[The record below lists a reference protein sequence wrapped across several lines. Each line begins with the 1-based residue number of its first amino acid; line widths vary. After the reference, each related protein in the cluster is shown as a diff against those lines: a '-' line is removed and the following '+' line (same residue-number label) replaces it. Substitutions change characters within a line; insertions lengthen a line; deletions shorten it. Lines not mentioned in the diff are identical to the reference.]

1 MARPSPASVLLLV
14 ATLTAGCAAT
24 SPTTVE
30 APSRTGAAPPG
41 VTETTGAGPAS
52 ASAGAASS
60 QASTGVSSDS
70 AVASRLAAMSLADK
84 VGQLFMPVV
93 YGPRADGAHG
103 ENQARFGVGSPA
115 AVVGKYH
122 PGGVILFPW
131 AGNVGDARQLVAFTR
146 GLQKASKVP
155 LLIGADQ
162 ENGVVSRL
170 GSIVTDVPGS
180 MAIGATRDPATARA
194 AARVTGEELRAL
206 GINLD
211 FAPVADVN
219 VNPANPVIGV
229 RSYGSDPKRVSA
241 MVGAAVDGFHDAGV
255 GSAAKHF
262 PGHGDTKVDSHSGLP
277 VIGHTRSQWERLDAP
292 PFKEAVRRGVDIV
305 MTAHVVMPKLD
316 PTGDPATLSKPIL
329 TGLLRDKLGF
339 DGVVSTDALDMQGVR
354 ERYGDAEVAV
364 RAVLAGVDLLLMP
377 PNFRKAHDA
386 VLNAVK
392 SGRISRRRL
401 DESVTRLLTLKADRG
416 ILDAPPADAG
426 QAAKAVRSGEHR
438 TIAQGIAD
446 RSVTPVKGA
455 KILPLKGRVL
465 VTGPAGR
472 RLAGRLE
479 GASAA
484 GTGETPTAAQIASAR
499 SAAAKADTIVVTT
512 KDAGPAQARL
522 VSAMDATGKKVVIV
536 SMGAP
541 YELARLRGY
550 DAALAV
556 YADGDASLRAAAK
569 ALTGAL
575 TPKGTL
581 PVRLP
586 AR

>member
-1 MARPSPASVLLLV
+1 MAVPSPAAVLVLV
-14 ATLTAGCAAT
+14 ATMTAGCAAT
-24 SPTTVE
+24 SATSGE
-30 APSRTGAAPPG
+30 APSRTNAAPSG
-41 VTETTGAGPAS
+41 VATTSAP
-52 ASAGAASS
+52 ASAGASPAASPS
-60 QASTGVSSDS
+60 GTSPGAE
-70 AVASRLAAMSLADK
+70 AASRLAKMSLEEK
-84 VGQLFMPVV
+84 VGQLFMPVL
-93 YGPRADGAHG
+93 YGPRAEGAHG

-115 AVVGKYH
+115 AAVRKYH

-131 AGNVGDARQLVAFTR
+131 AGNVGDARQLAALTR
-146 GLQKASKVP
+146 GLQKAAKVP
-155 LLIGADQ
+155 LLIGVDQ

-180 MAIGATRDPATARA
+180 MAIGATRDPAAARS

-219 VNPANPVIGV
+219 VNPANPVIGA
-229 RSYGSDPKRVSA
+229 RSFGSDPKRVSA
-241 MVGAAVDGFHDAGV
+241 MVGAAVEGFHDAGV

-262 PGHGDTKVDSHSGLP
+262 PGHGDTRVDSHSGLP
-277 VIGHTRSQWERLDAP
+277 VIQHTRSQWQRLDAP

-305 MTAHVVMPKLD
+305 MSAHVVMPKLD
-316 PTGDPATLSKPIL
+316 PSGDPATLSKPIL
-329 TGLLRDKLGF
+329 TGLLRDELGF

-354 ERYGDAEVAV
+354 EKYGDAEVAV

-377 PNFRKAHDA
+377 PNFRKAYDA
-386 VLNAVK
+386 VLGAVK
-392 SGRISRRRL
+392 SGRISRERL
-401 DESVTRLLTLKADRG
+401 DRSVTRLLTLKAARG
-416 ILDAPPADAG
+416 ILDGSQTDPGGDD
-426 QAAKAVRSGEHR
+426 QAVRSKAHR
-438 TIAQGIAD
+438 TTAQRIAD

-455 KILPLKGRVL
+455 KSLPVKGHVL

-472 RLAGRLE
+472 RLAGMLD

-484 GTGETPTAAQIASAR
+484 PTGDTPTSSQIASAG
-499 SAAAKADTIVVTT
+499 SAAARADTVVVTT
-512 KDAGPAQARL
+512 RDAGPAQASL
-522 VSAMDATGKKVVIV
+522 VSAMGGTGKKVVVV

-556 YADGDASLRAAAK
+556 YSDGDASLRAAAK

-581 PVRLP
+581 PVALRVP
-586 AR
+586 